1 MFVDREGKMTVYDT
15 SFENTREAS
24 RLAMQ
29 GDILY
34 SDGGVV
40 IARYV

>member
-15 SFENTREAS
+15 SFENTKEVS

-40 IARYV
+40 IARY